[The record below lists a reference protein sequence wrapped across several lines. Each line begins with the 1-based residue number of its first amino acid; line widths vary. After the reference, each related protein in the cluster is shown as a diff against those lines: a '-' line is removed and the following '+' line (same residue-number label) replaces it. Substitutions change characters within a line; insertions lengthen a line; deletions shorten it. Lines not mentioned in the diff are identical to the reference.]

1 MLDLPGTSLDMTSH
15 TNGISQ
21 ARLLNFN
28 ILKGIYMGNMKEA
41 EANVW
46 MATLAFPCFESRGVE
61 IFKCSRPGYS
71 CKIARWTLNTN
82 QSINIPFSAQSAF
95 VILGD
100 RCLTNSY
107 FPCQPRWKADN
118 I

>member
-1 MLDLPGTSLDMTSH
+1 MTSH

-46 MATLAFPCFESRGVE
+46 MATLEAATAVSSKDTEG
-61 IFKCSRPGYS
+61 
-71 CKIARWTLNTN
+71 
-82 QSINIPFSAQSAF
+82 
-95 VILGD
+95 
-100 RCLTNSY
+100 
-107 FPCQPRWKADN
+107 
-118 I
+118 